1 MVRALSKTIFTV
13 LLPMYIGTSILK
25 TVTTTTSGGVGGVS
39 RSAFVAVPLLA
50 FIQAAIL
57 IFISSKV
64 LLPLYGL
71 DPNSDLGRTTT
82 IMCSFGN
89 AGVLPFIFADA
100 LFRDQ
105 AQLLQRALSQV
116 SLFSLGWSPFFWS
129 FGKKIL
135 VGRENDD
142 NGNVSKW
149 KQFIPPPVLGVVAG
163 LIIGLS
169 PCGPL
174 LVSNVGETNTAPL
187 AVVFN
192 SIQNMSKAASPLG
205 LLVLTCSLAMG
216 ATKKSEVVATTR
228 KNQTQQWACVSTAR
242 FILSPLI
249 MFGLL
254 CGMKLIGLI
263 GTQQSEPMLWFV
275 VLLQNI
281 MPPAQNSVVLLQV
294 ANRGEE
300 ASQLARFLFSIYA
313 TAMIP
318 IVSIITATLDSF
330 HLAV

>member
-1 MVRALSKTIFTV
+1 MTPA
-13 LLPMYIGTSILK
+13 
-25 TVTTTTSGGVGGVS
+25 VS
-39 RSAFVAVPLLA
+39 RTLMLYLLTPGARYPL
-50 FIQAAIL
+50 FWSIWQ
-57 IFISSKV
+57 
-64 LLPLYGL
+64 
-71 DPNSDLGRTTT
+71 
-82 IMCSFGN
+82 M
-89 AGVLPFIFADA
+89 
-100 LFRDQ
+100 DQ

-275 VLLQNI
+275 VLLQSI